1 MDKHED
7 LLLRL
12 NTIAQN
18 NESLYKGLEDV
29 SVRFNR
35 MAAAAE
41 QADTV
46 IDDIQEQFLS
56 ATKLKTIDVG
66 FFIHGGCSAGCAA
79 VFVYSDVGTLGR
91 PRKRKICKNQSL
103 YKSWEWEMSTQIET
117 TNIITRALRKLRQ
130 IQSRLMRTEARTAHW
145 RVAASWDTVL

>member
-66 FFIHGGCSAGCAA
+66 FLFTAVALQVVRQYLFTPMSARLDDQESAKY
-79 VFVYSDVGTLGR
+79 V
-91 PRKRKICKNQSL
+91 KNQSL

-117 TNIITRALRKLRQ
+117 TNIITRALRKL
-130 IQSRLMRTEARTAHW
+130 
-145 RVAASWDTVL
+145 

>member
-1 MDKHED
+1 MDKRED

-66 FFIHGGCSAGCAA
+66 FLFTA
-79 VFVYSDVGTLGR
+79 VALQVVRQYLLTPMTKRMGNQESGDKVKDTKPVKWLGMNED
-91 PRKRKICKNQSL
+91 IQ
-103 YKSWEWEMSTQIET
+103 TADIG
-117 TNIITRALRKLRQ
+117 IIIQVWKKL
-130 IQSRLMRTEARTAHW
+130 
-145 RVAASWDTVL
+145 

>member
-1 MDKHED
+1 MDKRED

-66 FFIHGGCSAGCAA
+66 FHGGCFAGCAA
-79 VFVYSDVGTLGR
+79 VFAYAYDKAHGKSG
-91 PRKRKICKNQSL
+91 KR
-103 YKSWEWEMSTQIET
+103 
-117 TNIITRALRKLRQ
+117 R
-130 IQSRLMRTEARTAHW
+130 
-145 RVAASWDTVL
+145 